1 VEKLHEEGV
10 REQVGRMNGNW
21 HVSLRNSFVSPEEVI
36 ETLGLDPVETA
47 AVAERYPFRITR
59 HYFDLIESR
68 NDPVWLQCVPDM
80 QELSESDQVA
90 DPLNETGLS
99 PVPGLI
105 HRYPD
110 RVVLLISN
118 VCAVYCRFCMR
129 KRRVGCCSSDYLPPA
144 SFSEAARYISDN
156 PAIRDVILSGGDP
169 LLLEDEQLE
178 ALLSSLRAISHVEII
193 RIGTRVPATLPERVT
208 PKLSDILKRYHPVYV
223 NTHFNHPKEINS
235 ASRAAAALL
244 VDAGIPL
251 GNQTVLLKRV
261 NDDPAVMKELMTGL
275 LSMRI
280 RPYYLHQMDLVKGTS
295 HFRTSV
301 RSGLKI
307 MESLR
312 GHVSGLAV
320 PYYMIDLPEGKGK
333 VPLLPGQEIPADGVL
348 KLRTYTGEIVEY
360 RDI

>member
-1 VEKLHEEGV
+1 MSGNPLSALHD
-10 REQVGRMNGNW
+10 
-21 HVSLRNSFVSPEEVI
+21 SLVTPEEII

-47 AVAERYPFRITR
+47 SIAEKYPFRITR

-68 NDPVWLQCVPDM
+68 NDPVWLQCVPDI
-80 QELSESDQVA
+80 QELSDNNQAA

-110 RVVLLISN
+110 RVVLLVSN

-129 KRRVGCCSSDYLPPA
+129 KRRVGCCFSDSLSPD
-144 SFSEAARYISDN
+144 SFSEAIRYISDN
-156 PAIRDVILSGGDP
+156 PSIRDVILSGGEP
-169 LLLEDEQLE
+169 LLLEDDQLE
-178 ALLSSLRAISHVEII
+178 SILSSLRAIPHVEII
-193 RIGTRVPATLPERVT
+193 RIGTRVPVTLPERIT
-208 PKLSDILKRYHPVYV
+208 PALAGMLRRYHPVYI

-235 ASRAAAALL
+235 ASRAASAKLS
-244 VDAGIPL
+244 DAGIPL
-251 GNQTVLLKRV
+251 GNQTVLLKGV
-261 NDDPAVMKELMTGL
+261 NDDPTVMSELMRGL

-280 RPYYLHQMDLVKGTS
+280 KPYYLHQMDLVKGTS

-320 PYYMIDLPEGKGK
+320 PYYVIDLPEGKGK
-333 VPLLPGQEIPADGVL
+333 VPLLPGQEIPADGIM
-348 KLRTYTGEIVEY
+348 KLRTYTDEIVEY

>member
-1 VEKLHEEGV
+1 MSSNRLS
-10 REQVGRMNGNW
+10 
-21 HVSLRNSFVSPEEVI
+21 SLNDSLVSPAEIV

-47 AVAERYPFRITR
+47 SVAARYPFSITR

-68 NDPVWLQCVPDM
+68 NDPVWLQCIPDM
-80 QELSESDQVA
+80 QELSDSHQAE

-110 RVVLLISN
+110 RVVLLVSN

-129 KRRVGCCSSDYLPPA
+129 KRRVGCCSSDSLSPD
-144 SFSEAARYISDN
+144 SFSDAVSYIRAN
-156 PAIRDVILSGGDP
+156 PSIRDVILSGGDP

-178 ALLSSLRAISHVEII
+178 DILSSLRAIPHIEII
-193 RIGTRVPATLPERVT
+193 RIGTRIPATLPARIT
-208 PKLSDILKRYHPVYV
+208 PGLTGILRRYHPVYV
-223 NTHFNHPKEINS
+223 NTHFNHPKEINP
-235 ASRAAAALL
+235 ASRKAAALL
-244 VDAGIPL
+244 ADAGIPL
-251 GNQTVLLKRV
+251 GNQTVLLKGV
-261 NDDPAVMKELMTGL
+261 NDDPTVMKELLRGL

-280 RPYYLHQMDLVKGTS
+280 KPYYLHQMDLVKGTA
-295 HFRTSV
+295 HFRTKV
-301 RSGLKI
+301 RTGLKI

-320 PYYMIDLPEGKGK
+320 PYYVIDLPEGKGK
-333 VPLLPGQEIPADGVL
+333 VPLLPGQEIPSDGVL

-360 RDI
+360 KDI